1 MTTEDRFHAAV
12 EVIRGLP
19 KNGSFQ
25 PSHDLQ
31 LKFYAYYKQATQGS
45 VAECKVPKPRF
56 WDIIG
61 NAKWDA
67 WMRLGDMSKEEAM
80 QKYVEELV
88 KIVKQLQASASED
101 QIVEAMSYT
110 DNVAKFMDLLGPLF
124 DVSPAE
130 AALLQ
135 TKLNGNRESEDDIE
149 TLEAPEQ
156 EEPVYA
162 RAEKRPEDKA
172 ERKVGGPGGINGHP
186 SNFDSEE
193 DEFSDT
199 YDHMGDEDD
208 ESGSPQP
215 REDSS
220 MLANVVTEAL
230 RSGTDRVLVQDS
242 ESQLWAFYADSANK
256 PINGDLA
263 NVRGGGD
270 DPQRKAGPL
279 PRGGPGGG
287 ARYPRGYRRR
297 DGDLGADGLPLDG
310 RRGGSR
316 GYSGGA
322 GGSGS
327 GGSGWGHQRLPLE
340 VSEQLAVA
348 VLRLQ
353 QTMDEVVARLEVL
366 ETLLQHSKSQQ
377 NQRWWLF
384 GGVAPHLLLLLLAWP
399 VVFQLGLYLV
409 SRRRL
414 RQLRR

>member
-1 MTTEDRFHAAV
+1 MSTEDRFHAAV

-88 KIVKQLQASASED
+88 KIV
-101 QIVEAMSYT
+101 EAMSYT

-124 DVSPAE
+124 DMTPSE

-149 TLEAPEQ
+149 TLEVPSQ
-156 EEPVYA
+156 EEPVYG
-162 RAEKRPEDKA
+162 RADKRPEEKA
-172 ERKVGGPGGINGHP
+172 ERKASVSGGLNGHP

-199 YDHMGDEDD
+199 YDHMGDDE

-215 REDSS
+215 REDST
-220 MLANVVTEAL
+220 MLDDAVTEAL

-242 ESQLWAFYADSANK
+242 ESQLWAFYADGGGK
-256 PINGDLA
+256 PPNGDLA

-279 PRGGPGGG
+279 PKGGLGGTG
-287 ARYPRGYRRR
+287 RYPRGYRRR
-297 DGDLGADGLPLDG
+297 EGDLGADGPPPDG
-310 RRGGSR
+310 RHVGPR
-316 GYSGGA
+316 GYPGGV
-322 GGSGS
+322 GGS
-327 GGSGWGHQRLPLE
+327 GGSGRGHQRLPLE

-366 ETLLQHSKSQQ
+366 ETLLQHSKAKPSRQ

-399 VVFQLGLYLV
+399 VVFQLCLYLV

-414 RQLRR
+414 RQLR

>member
-1 MTTEDRFHAAV
+1 MSTEDKFYAAV

-45 VAECKVPKPRF
+45 VTECKVPKPRF

-80 QKYVEELV
+80 QKYVDELV
-88 KIVKQLQASASED
+88 KIVKQLQATASED
-101 QIVEAMSYT
+101 QVQLAARLTASIAVKLLYYKDIFYGMRPKLLTSLLLASNKPTRAMVDPTAFFPRPRKPQHFRRPPHPTSRKYSDVPSSFPLHHPGSEGAEEHNT
-110 DNVAKFMDLLGPLF
+110 FENDVAK
-124 DVSPAE
+124 
-130 AALLQ
+130 Q
-135 TKLNGNRESEDDIE
+135 
-149 TLEAPEQ
+149 
-156 EEPVYA
+156 
-162 RAEKRPEDKA
+162 
-172 ERKVGGPGGINGHP
+172 H
-186 SNFDSEE
+186 E
-193 DEFSDT
+193 DE
-199 YDHMGDEDD
+199 

-220 MLANVVTEAL
+220 MLANAVSEAL

-242 ESQLWAFYADSANK
+242 ESQLWAFYADNGGGGK
-256 PINGDLA
+256 PPNGDLA

-270 DPQRKAGPL
+270 DPQRKTGPL

-287 ARYPRGYRRR
+287 GRHPRGYRRR
-297 DGDLGADGLPLDG
+297 EGDLGPDGAPLDG
-310 RRGGSR
+310 RYGSLR
-316 GYSGGA
+316 GYSGGGGG
-322 GGSGS
+322 GGSGR
-327 GGSGWGHQRLPLE
+327 GHQRLPLE